1 MGRELAE
8 PDWLPLTDDELL
20 AILGRSDPGGLGRQ
34 PAVTWRSPRPMSA
47 AALVRHGDA
56 TVFVKRHHVSVR
68 TPEQLAAEHEFAT
81 HLRTRG
87 LPVPAV
93 VRLAGGQ
100 GGHGGQQMQS
110 VLRRGDFC
118 YEVHQAADGIDLY
131 RDAVSW
137 SPYASLGHAY
147 AAGVALARLHLAAA
161 DFARPARPPAVLMNS
176 CQVITA
182 PDPLD
187 AARALVA
194 ARPTLAA
201 YLAERRWQE
210 DFAEVLVPLIGR
222 AAPELAAVRPQWVHG
237 DWHPSNLTW
246 TSAAPDARV
255 AGIFDLGLANRTFA
269 VHDLA
274 LALERAVVS
283 WLDLPET
290 GTATADLAAA
300 AVLLDGYQTVRRLTG
315 AEAAALPLLLPV
327 VHVEYALS
335 EADYFTGVAVSPEMD
350 TANADLAYDY
360 LIGHARWFGQP
371 PGAALLRFLSDY
383 CARLP
388 AVVGW
393 AVSRA
398 VRVVAVLLLAQP
410 DQPGRGR
417 EAGVV
422 DLEGGVGDAVLA
434 AHVVLQV
441 GADRVAVLA
450 RRDEHVRGGGGHS
463 RGDLPDVQVVDL
475 GHVRA
480 AGHRRAHRRRVEPRR
495 RRLEEDPPGLPDQP
509 GARVHHQDDDDQR
522 GDRVRSVEPGQQDDE
537 PGHRRRR

>member
-1 MGRELAE
+1 MAQSLTEGQHAVHGMGRELAE

-100 GGHGGQQMQS
+100 DNRGGQGMPS

-118 YEVHQAADGIDLY
+118 YEVHQAAGGIDLY
-131 RDAVSW
+131 RDTVSW

-187 AARALVA
+187 EARALVA
-194 ARPTLAA
+194 VRPPLAA

-210 DFAEVLVPLIGR
+210 DFAEVLIPLIGR
-222 AAPELAAVRPQWVHG
+222 AAPELAALRPQWAHG

-255 AGIFDLGLANRTFA
+255 AGIFDFGLANRTFA

-290 GTATADLAAA
+290 GTASADLAAA
-300 AVLLDGYQTVRRLTG
+300 AVLLDGYQTVRPLTR
-315 AEAAALPLLLPV
+315 AEAIALPLVLPV

-335 EADYFTGVAVSPEMD
+335 EADYFTSVAISG
-350 TANADLAYDY
+350 ANADLAYD
-360 LIGHARWFGQP
+360 LNNNFKVFLNGQNVFDNRKFEIY
-371 PGAALLRFLSDY
+371 GGSVNGRRILGGLTTRF
-383 CARLP
+383 
-388 AVVGW
+388 
-393 AVSRA
+393 
-398 VRVVAVLLLAQP
+398 
-410 DQPGRGR
+410 
-417 EAGVV
+417 
-422 DLEGGVGDAVLA
+422 
-434 AHVVLQV
+434 
-441 GADRVAVLA
+441 
-450 RRDEHVRGGGGHS
+450 
-463 RGDLPDVQVVDL
+463 
-475 GHVRA
+475 
-480 AGHRRAHRRRVEPRR
+480 
-495 RRLEEDPPGLPDQP
+495 
-509 GARVHHQDDDDQR
+509 
-522 GDRVRSVEPGQQDDE
+522 
-537 PGHRRRR
+537 